1 MKFLLFSMLSTMAI
15 LAACVNDEA
24 GPPVPDKRPERLE
37 IHGDT
42 RVDNYFWLND
52 RDDPEVIAYL
62 EAENAYTEKQL
73 APLAGLQETLIA
85 EMKSRIKPDD
95 MSVPYKEGEYYYYYR
110 YSEGHEYPIYCRRK
124 GSLDAPEQ
132 VLLDVNVGAEGKEYY
147 AVRGFSVSPDHSK
160 AAFALDTQGRRIYT
174 MHFLDLET
182 GKALP
187 GSIENVTANIEWAND
202 SQTVF
207 YTKQHPETLRWYQ
220 VYRHRIGSTGHD
232 LVYQE
237 DNETNSL
244 FLEKS
249 LSGKFIFLTSA
260 ETVSTEVRFLPAD
273 SPGEAP
279 RLFAPR
285 EDEHEYYV
293 TDGVDGFYILSNDG
307 ATNFQILRA
316 PLEATLRENWEVFLP
331 HRDDVLIEGF
341 DVFKTHIA
349 VSLLRDGLTQ
359 IQVIDRDDGDT
370 YELVFDEAVYTTYT
384 DDNYEYDATSLRYI
398 YESLTTPESTYDFD
412 LQAREHRLIREEE
425 IPGGFDRNN
434 YQAERVMAPASD
446 GTLVPVSLVYR
457 KGMQKNGRNPLLQY
471 GYGSYGA
478 IIDPDFDPDLLSLLD
493 RGFIFAI
500 AHVRGGS
507 LLGREWYY
515 RGRQLSKKNTFTDF
529 IDVSRYL
536 IEEGYTSPEHLYAR
550 GGSAGGLLMGAVVN
564 MAPELYNGVSA
575 AVPFVDV
582 VTTML
587 DDSIPLTAGEWD
599 EWGNP
604 AEKQFY
610 DYMLSYSPYDNVRA
624 QDYPHMLVTTG
635 LHDSQVQ
642 YWEPAK
648 WVAKLREFKTDDHQL
663 LLKTDLQAGHS
674 GKTGRFKSLED
685 TALYYAFFL
694 GLEDILE

>member
-1 MKFLLFSMLSTMAI
+1 MAF
-15 LAACVNDEA
+15 LAACTSQEA
-24 GPPVPDKRPERLE
+24 GPPQPEKRPERLE
-37 IHGDT
+37 IHGDI
-42 RVDNYFWLND
+42 RIDNYFWLND
-52 RDDPEVIAYL
+52 RDNPEVVAYL
-62 EAENAYTEKQL
+62 EAENAYTERQL

-85 EMKSRIKPDD
+85 ELKSRIKPDD

-110 YSEGHEYPIYCRRK
+110 YAEGHEYPIYCRRK

-174 MHFLDLET
+174 LHFLDLET
-182 GKALP
+182 GQALP

-202 SQTVF
+202 SRTVF
-207 YTKQHPETLRWYQ
+207 YTKQHPDTLRWYQ
-220 VYRHRIGSTGHD
+220 VYRHRLGGTAHE
-232 LVYQE
+232 LVYEE

-249 LSGKFIFLTSA
+249 LSGKHIYLTSA
-260 ETVSTEVRFLPAD
+260 ETLSTEVRYLPAD
-273 SPGEAP
+273 SPEAAP
-279 RLFAPR
+279 RIFAPR
-285 EDEHEYYV
+285 EGEHEYYV
-293 TDGVDGFYILSNDG
+293 TDGVDRFFILSNDG
-307 ATNFQILRA
+307 ATNFQILTA
-316 PLEATLRENWEVFLP
+316 PLDATTRENWEVFVP

-341 DVFKTHIA
+341 DVFRTHIA
-349 VSLLRDGLTQ
+349 VSLMRNGMTQ
-359 IQVIDRDDGDT
+359 IEVIDRSDGES
-370 YELVFDEAVYTTYT
+370 YELSFDEAVYTAYT
-384 DDNYEYDATSLRYI
+384 DDNYEYDTTTLRYI

-412 LQAREHRLIREEE
+412 LRSREHRLIREEE

-434 YQAERVMAPASD
+434 YQAERVMAPTSD

-457 KGMQKNGRNPLLQY
+457 KGMQRNGRNPLLQY

-500 AHVRGGS
+500 AHVRGGA

-515 RGRQLSKKNTFTDF
+515 GGRQLSKKNTFTDF

-564 MAPELYNGVSA
+564 MAPELYNGVSV

-582 VTTML
+582 ITTML

-604 AEKQFY
+604 AEREFY

-624 QDYPHMLVTTG
+624 QAYPHMLVTTG

-648 WVAKLREFKTDDHQL
+648 WVAKLREFKTDDRQL

-674 GKTGRFKSLED
+674 GKTGRFNSLED

-694 GLEDILE
+694 GLEGIRE

>member
-1 MKFLLFSMLSTMAI
+1 MKLPLISILSTMAI
-15 LAACVNDEA
+15 LAACASDEA
-24 GPPVPDKRPERLE
+24 GTPQPEKRPERLE
-37 IHGDT
+37 IHGDS

-62 EAENAYTEKQL
+62 EAENAHTERQL

-85 EMKSRIKPDD
+85 ELKSRIKPDD
-95 MSVPYKEGEYYYYYR
+95 MSVPYKEGDYYYYYR
-110 YSEGHEYPIYCRRK
+110 YAEGHEYPIYCRRK

-174 MHFLDLET
+174 LHFLDLET
-182 GKALP
+182 GRALP

-202 SQTVF
+202 SRTVF
-207 YTKQHPETLRWYQ
+207 YTKQHPDTLRWYQ
-220 VYRHRIGSTGHD
+220 VYRHRLGATAHE
-232 LVYQE
+232 LVYE
-237 DNETNSL
+237 EGNETNSL

-249 LSGKFIFLTSA
+249 LSGKYIYLTSA
-260 ETVSTEVRFLPAD
+260 ETVSTEVRYLPAD
-273 SPGEAP
+273 SPEAAP

-285 EDEHEYYV
+285 EGEHEYYV
-293 TDGVDGFYILSNDG
+293 TDGVDRFFILSNDG
-307 ATNFQILRA
+307 ATNFQILTT
-316 PLEATLRENWEVFLP
+316 PLEATARENWEVFVP

-341 DVFKTHIA
+341 DVFRTHVA
-349 VSLLRDGLTQ
+349 VSLMRNAMTQ
-359 IQVIDRDDGDT
+359 IEVVDRSDGES
-370 YELVFDEAVYTTYT
+370 YELMFDEAVYTAYT
-384 DDNYEYDATSLRYI
+384 NDNYDYDTDTLRYI
-398 YESLTTPESTYDFD
+398 YESLTTPESTYDID
-412 LQAREHRLIREEE
+412 LHSREHRLIREEE

-434 YQAERVMAPASD
+434 YQAERIMAPASD

-457 KGMQKNGRNPLLQY
+457 KGMQRNGRNPLLQY

-478 IIDPDFDPDLLSLLD
+478 IIDPDFDSDLLSLLD

-500 AHVRGGS
+500 VHVRGGS

-515 RGRQLSKKNTFTDF
+515 GGRQLSKKNTFTDF

-536 IEEGYTSPEHLYAR
+536 IKEGYTSAQHLYAR

-564 MAPELYNGVSA
+564 MAPELYNGISA

-582 VTTML
+582 ITTML

-604 AEKQFY
+604 AEKEFY

-648 WVAKLREFKTDDHQL
+648 WVAKLRELKTDDRQL

-674 GKTGRFKSLED
+674 GKTGRFNSLED

-694 GLEDILE
+694 GLEGILE